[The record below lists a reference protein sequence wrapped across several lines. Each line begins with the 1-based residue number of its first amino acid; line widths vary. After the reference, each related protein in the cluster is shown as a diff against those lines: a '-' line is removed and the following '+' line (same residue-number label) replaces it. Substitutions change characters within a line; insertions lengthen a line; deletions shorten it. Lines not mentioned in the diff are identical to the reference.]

1 MCNYWLQK
9 GAGVHM
15 EHGSIEKRVHIDASP
30 QVVYEVVSRP
40 EHIARW
46 WSDVADFEPAPG
58 VSGVLAWHGKAHTR
72 PTTVNITVVETVP
85 GERFSFRWVHPD
97 GETAT
102 IGNSMLVTFALIPD
116 GDGTLLTVTE
126 EGMREQGWEAAVLE
140 QYYASHDDGW
150 TRHLA
155 DLATYAAKLV
165 TR

>member
-1 MCNYWLQK
+1 
-9 GAGVHM
+9 M
-15 EHGSIEKRVHIDASP
+15 EHGSIEKQIRIAASP
-30 QVVYEVVSRP
+30 QVVYEVVSSP

-58 VSGVLAWHGKAHTR
+58 ARGVLGWDAKAHTR
-72 PTTVNITVVETVP
+72 PTTVNITIVETVP
-85 GERFSFRWVHPD
+85 GERFRFRWVHPD
-97 GETAT
+97 GEAAT
-102 IGNSMLVTFALIPD
+102 EHNSMLVTFALSPD

-140 QYYASHDDGW
+140 EYYRSHDDGW

-155 DLATYAAKLV
+155 DLARYAAQLAA